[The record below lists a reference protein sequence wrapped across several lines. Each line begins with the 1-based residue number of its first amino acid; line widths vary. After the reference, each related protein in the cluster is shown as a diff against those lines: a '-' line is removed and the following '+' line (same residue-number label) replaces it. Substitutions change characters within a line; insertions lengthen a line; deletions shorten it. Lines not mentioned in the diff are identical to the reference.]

1 MRRHNTSDA
10 SAISLEVDLSDIEP
24 ASPDELGW
32 PRAGQQDH
40 GELAR
45 IASKHHEREKLLRR
59 SRRFKLVEELVTT
72 ERRFVEQLCA
82 CADCYETP
90 MRRSDLIQAAS
101 PGLCDLM
108 FSDLRHVRRLHVGF
122 ANQLEEL
129 WDEETSRLD
138 ALQIEGVPAEQLQ
151 LPVAPFIELLQSLL
165 EGADFIVAYTHWY
178 ATPLEERH
186 RPLSRLVRK
195 DTAVR
200 AMIGQLNETSTKDV
214 QFFLRLPLRCLPRYS
229 LLLDALAKEMQRG
242 AGSSPGSGITPDPS
256 ATAARQLQ
264 AHLERSQKSMAHMGE
279 AIEAARAAACRSVRI
294 SILESSDLPTARSR
308 SNGSHSPTNT
318 PKLLR
323 FSSAATVSGP
333 LQHII
338 EARVVS
344 IRNVD
349 SGSHGQRS
357 KSEKAILSSDV
368 GPSAG
373 GRATTATAVQQPTW
387 AGRTSSG
394 AISKGLDKFGESR
407 LVLKYMQK
415 VKGSKAELVGRAELW
430 LDNSL
435 PHLNWVGWLP
445 WDAIG
450 GGGGGGG
457 GGNGTEAE
465 MGLGAIKLSLT
476 VEVPLD
482 PGTNEKLQLLCGL
495 HGQMPGRLQLQEA
508 EILNGLGVAGV
519 GVGVG
524 GSRGGGSIAESNL
537 CKQATTTRTNSP
549 VRGGN
554 GKGGGGGG
562 TESPRLRTTEER
574 VVIHLEVQL
583 AVLEEELERRTNA
596 QRKLQERVA
605 HSEAE
610 QEAHRAEAGAMQAEL
625 DRLRA
630 QVLTRSSSLAS
641 VNESMLAPKVEL
653 LSASSARSARARH
666 SSATSVQEHSI
677 STSGSSSNAAPPESP
692 AAGSAN
698 GDSSSR
704 SARDNGLLLSTRAT
718 AVEELHRTISL
729 LREATEQKAHDAS
742 LLSGSGGSGG
752 RGSVGAIGAAAAA
765 AADGDAA
772 AAADATQSSLRET
785 EAQLAAAEEKVETLS
800 RAVAVAEAEAYTE
813 RNASAD
819 LRAEVASLQRKL
831 AAASSEHDAYVAQLR
846 NEVTQLRQLQSKAQQ
861 RAEEEAVAMAQRDRG
876 RASSDGANTTAKVDG
891 GGMLL
896 AWLRPL
902 RQRAKRMG
910 FGGGGTWAAVAGGA
924 AVILIVALRA
934 RRGRI

>member
-1 MRRHNTSDA
+1 
-10 SAISLEVDLSDIEP
+10 
-24 ASPDELGW
+24 
-32 PRAGQQDH
+32 
-40 GELAR
+40 
-45 IASKHHEREKLLRR
+45 
-59 SRRFKLVEELVTT
+59 
-72 ERRFVEQLCA
+72 
-82 CADCYETP
+82 
-90 MRRSDLIQAAS
+90 
-101 PGLCDLM
+101 
-108 FSDLRHVRRLHVGF
+108 
-122 ANQLEEL
+122 
-129 WDEETSRLD
+129 
-138 ALQIEGVPAEQLQ
+138 
-151 LPVAPFIELLQSLL
+151 
-165 EGADFIVAYTHWY
+165 
-178 ATPLEERH
+178 
-186 RPLSRLVRK
+186 
-195 DTAVR
+195 
-200 AMIGQLNETSTKDV
+200 
-214 QFFLRLPLRCLPRYS
+214 
-229 LLLDALAKEMQRG
+229 
-242 AGSSPGSGITPDPS
+242 
-256 ATAARQLQ
+256 
-264 AHLERSQKSMAHMGE
+264 
-279 AIEAARAAACRSVRI
+279 
-294 SILESSDLPTARSR
+294 
-308 SNGSHSPTNT
+308 
-318 PKLLR
+318 
-323 FSSAATVSGP
+323 
-333 LQHII
+333 
-338 EARVVS
+338 
-344 IRNVD
+344 
-349 SGSHGQRS
+349 
-357 KSEKAILSSDV
+357 
-368 GPSAG
+368 
-373 GRATTATAVQQPTW
+373 
-387 AGRTSSG
+387 
-394 AISKGLDKFGESR
+394 
-407 LVLKYMQK
+407 
-415 VKGSKAELVGRAELW
+415 
-430 LDNSL
+430 
-435 PHLNWVGWLP
+435 
-445 WDAIG
+445 
-450 GGGGGGG
+450 
-457 GGNGTEAE
+457 
-465 MGLGAIKLSLT
+465 
-476 VEVPLD
+476 
-482 PGTNEKLQLLCGL
+482 
-495 HGQMPGRLQLQEA
+495 
-508 EILNGLGVAGV
+508 
-519 GVGVG
+519 
-524 GSRGGGSIAESNL
+524 
-537 CKQATTTRTNSP
+537 
-549 VRGGN
+549 
-554 GKGGGGGG
+554 
-562 TESPRLRTTEER
+562 

-765 AADGDAA
+765 ADGDAA